1 MKRVGIFLLIL
12 LTLHGVLTV
21 YRTKTLAA
29 LNVPKNSFTEPHAFF
44 GTCADLPICI
54 KKLGMESDPSKTIE
68 QLHPCGHKAVP
79 LLVHEL
85 RIVNPEIVNAQW
97 WHVVWV
103 ERALRSITGQYFRFT
118 SNEKFGKIRE
128 LRRPSEKMGFVTE
141 WMSRGQVYIA
151 PRDVQTNVIHAWR
164 KWLKVNGNFFQ
175 VKKFEPYGEW
185 FF

>member
-1 MKRVGIFLLIL
+1 MQ
-12 LTLHGVLTV
+12 GVLTI

-29 LNVPKNSFTEPHAFF
+29 SGIPENSFTEPHAFL
-44 GTCADLPICI
+44 GACGDLPASI

-85 RIVNPEIVNAQW
+85 RIVHPEIVNAEW
-97 WHVVWV
+97 WHAVWV

-118 SNEKFGKIRE
+118 SNEKFGGTRE
-128 LRRPSEKMGFVTE
+128 FRRLCEKTGFVTE
-141 WMSRGQVYIA
+141 WMSHGQVYIA
-151 PRDVQTNVIHAWR
+151 PRDVQTKVIHAWR
-164 KWLKVNGNFFQ
+164 KWLRVNDNFFQ